1 MKMIKDK
8 QFFRN
13 FIWNTI
19 GSGLASFNSLF
30 FMMAITRIN
39 GLEDAGIF
47 SITFATASIFYIFA
61 LYSGRS
67 CHTTDIKGD
76 IKDKDYILS
85 RIITCIAAFILIG
98 IFVVFNDYGQYKNII
113 LITLCVWRCLEAF
126 SDVFYGVLQKSGNL
140 DKVGKSLVIKSILGL
155 FLFIIIDLITKKLIY
170 SCISLVI
177 VSIAVIVFYEIPQVL
192 KYIDKKETM
201 NLENV
206 KFIYKTEFFIFINAF
221 LTMYLLNAPKYA
233 IERYL
238 TEDIQAIF
246 GIILM
251 PASILPLFAQF
262 VVSPIINKITS
273 LYKENNIKEFIKVQ
287 NKMIL
292 AILFFGLVALTI
304 GYLIGIP
311 VLELLYKTDLG
322 EYKVPFI
329 IILSSYIVYAMGYV
343 KTIILTIFRKI
354 KEQSIVYAIST
365 ITIGILSYILVK
377 QYGIYGAAISC
388 FISMLIYY
396 ILFYIITRISYKEKL

>member
-1 MKMIKDK
+1 MIKDK
-8 QFFRN
+8 EIFRN

-39 GLEDAGIF
+39 GLEDAGVF

-61 LYSGRS
+61 IYSGRS
-67 CHTTDIKGD
+67 CHTTDIKGK
-76 IKDKDYILS
+76 IKDKDYIIS
-85 RIITCIAAFILIG
+85 RTINCIIAFILVG
-98 IFVVFNDYGQYKNII
+98 IFIIFNDYGQYKNLVLI
-113 LITLCVWRCLEAF
+113 LLFIWRCLEAF
-126 SDVFYGVLQKSGNL
+126 CDVFYGVLQKSGNL

-155 FLFIIIDLITKKLIY
+155 ALFITIDLITRNLIY

-177 VSIAVIVFYEIPQVL
+177 VSVIVIVLYDIPQTL
-192 KYIDKKETM
+192 KYIEKQEKIEFI
-201 NLENV
+201 NV
-206 KFIYKTEFFIFINAF
+206 KTIYKSEFFIFINAF

-233 IERYL
+233 IEKYL

-262 VVSPIINKITS
+262 VVAPITNKITK
-273 LYKENNIKEFIKVQ
+273 LYKENNIKQFIKLQ

-292 AILFFGLVALTI
+292 FILIFGMVASTI

-311 VLELLYKTDLG
+311 VLQLLYKTELG
-322 EYKVPFI
+322 QYKIPFM
-329 IILSSYIVYAMGYV
+329 IILLSYIVYAIGYI
-343 KTIILTIFRKI
+343 KTIMLTIFRKI
-354 KEQSIVYAIST
+354 KEQSVVYAISS
-365 ITIGILSYILVK
+365 IAICILSYILVK
-377 QYGIYGAAISC
+377 QYGIYGASISY
-388 FISMLIYY
+388 FITMLIYY
-396 ILFYIITRISYKEKL
+396 LLFYIITKVNYKEKI

>member
-1 MKMIKDK
+1 MIKNK
-8 QFFRN
+8 QLFRN

-19 GSGLASFNSLF
+19 GSGLAAFNSLF

-47 SITFATASIFYIFA
+47 SITFATASIFYIFT

-85 RIITCIAAFILIG
+85 RIITFVITIIFIS
-98 IFVVFNDYGQYKNII
+98 IFIIFNDYGRYKNTI
-113 LITLCVWRCLEAF
+113 LVLLCIWRCLEAL
-126 SDVFYGVLQKSGNL
+126 SDVFYGVLQKSEKL
-140 DKVGKSLVIKSILGL
+140 DKVGKALVIKAILGL
-155 FLFIIIDLITKKLIY
+155 ALFIIIDLLTKNLIY
-170 SCISLVI
+170 SCLSLVI
-177 VSIAVIVFYEIPQVL
+177 VSISVIFLYEIPQAI
-192 KYIDKKETM
+192 KYIDKNEIM
-201 NLENV
+201 NFENV
-206 KFIYKTEFFIFINAF
+206 KRIYKTEFFIFINAF

-233 IERYL
+233 IEKYL

-292 AILFFGLVALTI
+292 SILGFGIIATGI

-311 VLELLYKTDLG
+311 VLELLYKTNLG
-322 EYKVPFI
+322 QYKIPFI
-329 IILSSYIVYAMGYV
+329 IILLSYIVYAMGYV
-343 KTIILTIFRKI
+343 KTIMLTIFRKI
-354 KEQSIVYAIST
+354 KEQSLVYVIST
-365 ITIGILSYILVK
+365 ISVCILSYTLVK

-396 ILFYIITRISYKEKL
+396 LLFYIITKINYKEKL